1 MPYTHKAPGACIS
14 RSTEYWLTH
23 GLPGW
28 RYMLKQSLSWN
39 WHQQQVL
46 SIYESWGHKCWR
58 GWPQSGMNIIE
69 IRSVWDTIS
78 SYFILDLQTTEHEA
92 LLSEQVLVQTRW
104 WSDTVQSH
112 NIITTSAGLQLVLAE
127 LARSGSKGSSLWE
140 SNLLKPSFSLACRAK
155 PWQLPHEPLLAYL
168 TRHSRPKK
176 KSGTSSLHYVYIYT
190 SLQVPASLTKRRTDH
205 GIWLAC
211 HKLQSELGKQWDHP
225 TIAALVH
232 GKNQACAR
240 RSAYLPKLTLD
251 WTVHLTDSS

>member
-1 MPYTHKAPGACIS
+1 MSH
-14 RSTEYWLTH
+14 E
-23 GLPGW
+23 
-28 RYMLKQSLSWN
+28 
-39 WHQQQVL
+39 V
-46 SIYESWGHKCWR
+46 HKCWR

-176 KSGTSSLHYVYIYT
+176 KSGTSSLHYVYIYIYIHHCKCPPV
-190 SLQVPASLTKRRTDH
+190 LQRGELTTAFGWHVTNCKASLANNEITQPLLHSSMVKTKPVQGDLL
-205 GIWLAC
+205 IC
-211 HKLQSELGKQWDHP
+211 
-225 TIAALVH
+225 
-232 GKNQACAR
+232 
-240 RSAYLPKLTLD
+240 RS
-251 WTVHLTDSS
+251 

>member
-1 MPYTHKAPGACIS
+1 MSH
-14 RSTEYWLTH
+14 E
-23 GLPGW
+23 
-28 RYMLKQSLSWN
+28 
-39 WHQQQVL
+39 V
-46 SIYESWGHKCWR
+46 HKCWR

-176 KSGTSSLHYVYIYT
+176 KSGTSSLHYVYIYIYIT
-190 SLQVPASLTKRRTDH
+190 ASARQSYKEENWPRHLAGMSQIAKRAWQTM
-205 GIWLAC
+205 
-211 HKLQSELGKQWDHP
+211 
-225 TIAALVH
+225 
-232 GKNQACAR
+232 
-240 RSAYLPKLTLD
+240 RSPNHCCTRP
-251 WTVHLTDSS
+251 W